1 MRSSQALFRRS
12 RSLFQSSTAL
22 NSARRS
28 TTRLARPSRKDVTVP
43 SSTGTPGVRL
53 SSSAT
58 PPPSNEPVEPIPES
72 TPTPTPPPDA
82 PENEGAPSEDSEKP
96 RVRRTRLTLTV
107 SKDAETL
114 QLPEDLDI
122 LWAPESEPPERA
134 TSDLSVLPPDDIF
147 DDALHNLHI
156 ALHPQTQHKAT
167 YATGSAA
174 TEPTLALCCPIEGG
188 EYIIDATV
196 RELGRRTGAEV
207 IELDAVQLAAGE
219 WGHFGKAGSAIQL
232 PQNPLHF
239 ASSSSSSTPTS
250 RSNHN
255 DEDDDQDMPAQMFP
269 PQQMT
274 LTLMTSASPSG
285 RTVIS
290 PPSRRTSTP
299 SKAKIFFDAL
309 VNTPP
314 KQNTDDPQPSS
325 STSSQRPRLIYVRD
339 FQTLAATSSTW
350 YPPLLS
356 AVRQRR
362 RGPISRP
369 SSPVSNP
376 MVIVFGIS
384 PSLTPP
390 SSLSPQG
397 AAGFVNLLMNRSPQ
411 SDPSIPR
418 PRPTKVDWT
427 EDPAAEKARERRL
440 RDRMRRWEQGEASL
454 QFEIPK
460 LASGSNESEGNSKPD
475 VVVIGGPRNLPFL
488 PPFLRGASTEN
499 ADESDESDAF
509 FRTSVVFPRKRS
521 PSDERNS
528 RMARRR
534 EINELTMRMAVGG
547 VGGILDKEVTFAGEE
562 EDTSAVTSAPDEQ
575 QQPQIWAD
583 WGQRIEPWSN
593 VRSIADRAVGSAMGP
608 SHIGDKPT
616 LEPTPISW
624 DVVRGAWLSHHS
636 GRKLRKTWSKELMSV
651 TRTQREDE
659 DQDDDNT
666 EPEPVVD
673 EVVERV
679 KADPELEPHEQRLLS
694 SIVDST
700 TMPTSFS
707 QVHLPPH
714 TIDSV
719 RTIVSLPLLYPAAFQ
734 QGILKDH
741 AMTGCLLFGPPGTGK
756 TLVVRALAKEAGCRM
771 MVISPSDVMDMY
783 VGEGE
788 KLVKGVF
795 SLARKLSPCVVF
807 LDEIDA
813 LFGARMSARESG
825 GAFAHRGVIT
835 EFMQEMDGLKTSK
848 ENSVIVIG
856 ATNRPFDLDDAILRR
871 LPRRLLVDL
880 PGEKEREE
888 ILKILL
894 RDESLAEDVS
904 PNDLA
909 KKTESF
915 SGSDL
920 KHLCVSAA
928 LDAVKECVDVPWA
941 PSKVTPTETKAP
953 EATPPEIIVEELAS
967 TASDVK
973 APSEA
978 PSTPPR
984 VLHLRN
990 FEKAL
995 KEITPSSSESL
1006 GTLTDLR
1013 KWNDEFGEGRK
1024 DRKRVHVWGKG
1035 RFGFINQDTN
1045 VGDGRVS
1052 SPAASSQ
1059 VQTLETRSNEHQ

>member
-53 SSSAT
+53 SSSST
-58 PPPSNEPVEPIPES
+58 PTPSNEPVEPVPES
-72 TPTPTPPPDA
+72 TPTPNPPPDA

-239 ASSSSSSTPTS
+239 ASSSSSSTPAS

-299 SKAKIFFDAL
+299 SKAKVFFDAL

-314 KQNTDDPQPSS
+314 KRNADDPSS
-325 STSSQRPRLIYVRD
+325 STSHRPRLIYVRD

-397 AAGFVNLLMNRSPQ
+397 PAGFVNLLMNRSPQ
-411 SDPSIPR
+411 SNPSIPH

-454 QFEIPK
+454 QYEIPK
-460 LASGSNESEGNSKPD
+460 LASGSSESDGSSKPE
-475 VVVIGGPRNLPFL
+475 VVVIGGPRSLPFL

-499 ADESDESDAF
+499 QDESDESDAF
-509 FRTSVVFPRKRS
+509 FRTSVIFPRKRS
-521 PSDERNS
+521 PPDERDS

-547 VGGILDKEVTFAGEE
+547 VGGILEKEVTFADEE
-562 EDTSAVTSAPDEQ
+562 EEAPNVASPPDES
-575 QQPQIWAD
+575 QQPHIWTD
-583 WGQRIEPWSN
+583 WGHRIEPWSN

-636 GRKLRKTWSKELMSV
+636 GRKLRKTWSKELMSG
-651 TRTQREDE
+651 TRPQREDE
-659 DQDDDNT
+659 DQDEDNN

-894 RDESLAEDVS
+894 RDESLAGDVT
-904 PNDLA
+904 PHDLA
-909 KKTESF
+909 QKTESF
-915 SGSDL
+915 SD
-920 KHLCVSAA
+920 LCVSAA
-928 LDAVKECVDVPWA
+928 LDAVKEGVDVPWA
-941 PSKVTPTETKAP
+941 PSKATPTEATSP
-953 EATPPEIIVEELAS
+953 ETTTEEPR
-967 TASDVK
+967 TASDTK
-973 APSEA
+973 GSSEA
-978 PSTPPR
+978 TLAPPR

-1052 SPAASSQ
+1052 SPAAASQ

>member
-1 MRSSQALFRRS
+1 M
-12 RSLFQSSTAL
+12 
-22 NSARRS
+22 
-28 TTRLARPSRKDVTVP
+28 TVP
-43 SSTGTPGVRL
+43 SSTGTPSVRL
-53 SSSAT
+53 SSST
-58 PPPSNEPVEPIPES
+58 TLPPSNEPVEPIPES
-72 TPTPTPPPDA
+72 TPTPNPPPDA
-82 PENEGAPSEDSEKP
+82 PENEGAPSEDAEKP

-107 SKDAETL
+107 SKDPETL

-122 LWAPESEPPERA
+122 LWAPESEPPGRT

-174 TEPTLALCCPIEGG
+174 TEPTIALCCPIEGG

-219 WGHFGKAGSAIQL
+219 WGHFGKGTSGFPGCAALIDQFPLAGSAIQL
-232 PQNPLHF
+232 PQNPLHL
-239 ASSSSSSTPTS
+239 ASSSSSSTPAS
-250 RSNHN
+250 RSSHN
-255 DEDDDQDMPAQMFP
+255 EDDDEDMPAQMFP

-274 LTLMTSASPSG
+274 LTLMTSASPNG

-299 SKAKIFFDAL
+299 SKAKVFFDAL

-325 STSSQRPRLIYVRD
+325 STSHRPRLIYVRD

-397 AAGFVNLLMNRSPQ
+397 PAGFVNLLMNRSPQ
-411 SDPSIPR
+411 SSPSIPHH
-418 PRPTKVDWT
+418 RPTKVDWT

-460 LASGSNESEGNSKPD
+460 LASGSNESEGSSKPD
-475 VVVIGGPRNLPFL
+475 VVVIGGPRSLPFL

-509 FRTSVVFPRKRS
+509 FRTSVIFPRKRS
-521 PSDERNS
+521 PPDERNS
-528 RMARRR
+528 RMSRRR

-547 VGGILDKEVTFAGEE
+547 VGGILDKEVTFASEE
-562 EDTSAVTSAPDEQ
+562 EDTSSVTSPPDEH

-593 VRSIADRAVGSAMGP
+593 VRSIADRAVGSAIGP

-624 DVVRGAWLSHHS
+624 DAVRGAWLSHHS
-636 GRKLRKTWSKELMSV
+636 GRKLRKTWSKELMSGSK
-651 TRTQREDE
+651 TQREDE
-659 DQDDDNT
+659 DQDEDNN

-694 SIVDST
+694 SIVDS
-700 TMPTSFS
+700 SECQLRS
-707 QVHLPPH
+707 PH
-714 TIDSV
+714 
-719 RTIVSLPLLYPAAFQ
+719 
-734 QGILKDH
+734 
-741 AMTGCLLFGPPGTGK
+741 
-756 TLVVRALAKEAGCRM
+756 
-771 MVISPSDVMDMY
+771 
-783 VGEGE
+783 
-788 KLVKGVF
+788 
-795 SLARKLSPCVVF
+795 
-807 LDEIDA
+807 
-813 LFGARMSARESG
+813 
-825 GAFAHRGVIT
+825 
-835 EFMQEMDGLKTSK
+835 
-848 ENSVIVIG
+848 
-856 ATNRPFDLDDAILRR
+856 
-871 LPRRLLVDL
+871 
-880 PGEKEREE
+880 
-888 ILKILL
+888 
-894 RDESLAEDVS
+894 DVS
-904 PNDLA
+904 
-909 KKTESF
+909 
-915 SGSDL
+915 
-920 KHLCVSAA
+920 
-928 LDAVKECVDVPWA
+928 
-941 PSKVTPTETKAP
+941 
-953 EATPPEIIVEELAS
+953 
-967 TASDVK
+967 
-973 APSEA
+973 
-978 PSTPPR
+978 
-984 VLHLRN
+984 
-990 FEKAL
+990 
-995 KEITPSSSESL
+995 
-1006 GTLTDLR
+1006 
-1013 KWNDEFGEGRK
+1013 
-1024 DRKRVHVWGKG
+1024 
-1035 RFGFINQDTN
+1035 
-1045 VGDGRVS
+1045 
-1052 SPAASSQ
+1052 
-1059 VQTLETRSNEHQ
+1059 

>member
-1 MRSSQALFRRS
+1 MDQNPARPRFPSTNISKSDMATSIS
-12 RSLFQSSTAL
+12 RNQLPRVLYQEFPLEYSSTVESIQDSRWCRL
-22 NSARRS
+22 GGEGEGARRS
-28 TTRLARPSRKDVTVP
+28 
-43 SSTGTPGVRL
+43 
-53 SSSAT
+53 SSSQTMIAT
-58 PPPSNEPVEPIPES
+58 TETLSTYTFYIMLREKLNGPLICLEVVATRYSHVLGCIISYTREFAIRNFSRLYALLSGPFSKVALAVPIVDSTQLGAPLDDQACSAIEKGQS
-72 TPTPTPPPDA
+72 TPTPTPPPDV
-82 PENEGAPSEDSEKP
+82 PENEGTPSEDSEKP

-114 QLPEDLDI
+114 QLPEDLDV
-122 LWAPESEPPERA
+122 LWAPESEPPEKA

-167 YATGSAA
+167 YATGSTA

-255 DEDDDQDMPAQMFP
+255 DEDDDQDMPTQMFP

-299 SKAKIFFDAL
+299 SRARIFFDAL
-309 VNTPP
+309 VNTPS

-325 STSSQRPRLIYVRD
+325 STSSHRPRLIYVRD

-411 SDPSIPR
+411 SNPSLPHPR
-418 PRPTKVDWT
+418 PPKGDWT
-427 EDPAAEKARERRL
+427 EDPASEKARERRL

-460 LASGSNESEGNSKPD
+460 LASGSNESEGNPKPD

-499 ADESDESDAF
+499 ADESDESDTF
-509 FRTSVVFPRKRS
+509 FRTSVTRDQRT
-521 PSDERNS
+521 D
-528 RMARRR
+528 
-534 EINELTMRMAVGG
+534 NENGRWG

-562 EDTSAVTSAPDEQ
+562 EDTSTVTSALDEQ
-575 QQPQIWAD
+575 RRPQIWAD

-624 DVVRGAWLSHHS
+624 ILFV
-636 GRKLRKTWSKELMSV
+636 EL
-651 TRTQREDE
+651 
-659 DQDDDNT
+659 
-666 EPEPVVD
+666 
-673 EVVERV
+673 
-679 KADPELEPHEQRLLS
+679 
-694 SIVDST
+694 
-700 TMPTSFS
+700 
-707 QVHLPPH
+707 
-714 TIDSV
+714 
-719 RTIVSLPLLYPAAFQ
+719 
-734 QGILKDH
+734 G
-741 AMTGCLLFGPPGTGK
+741 
-756 TLVVRALAKEAGCRM
+756 
-771 MVISPSDVMDMY
+771 
-783 VGEGE
+783 
-788 KLVKGVF
+788 
-795 SLARKLSPCVVF
+795 
-807 LDEIDA
+807 
-813 LFGARMSARESG
+813 
-825 GAFAHRGVIT
+825 
-835 EFMQEMDGLKTSK
+835 
-848 ENSVIVIG
+848 
-856 ATNRPFDLDDAILRR
+856 
-871 LPRRLLVDL
+871 
-880 PGEKEREE
+880 
-888 ILKILL
+888 
-894 RDESLAEDVS
+894 
-904 PNDLA
+904 
-909 KKTESF
+909 
-915 SGSDL
+915 
-920 KHLCVSAA
+920 
-928 LDAVKECVDVPWA
+928 
-941 PSKVTPTETKAP
+941 
-953 EATPPEIIVEELAS
+953 
-967 TASDVK
+967 
-973 APSEA
+973 
-978 PSTPPR
+978 
-984 VLHLRN
+984 
-990 FEKAL
+990 
-995 KEITPSSSESL
+995 
-1006 GTLTDLR
+1006 
-1013 KWNDEFGEGRK
+1013 
-1024 DRKRVHVWGKG
+1024 
-1035 RFGFINQDTN
+1035 
-1045 VGDGRVS
+1045 
-1052 SPAASSQ
+1052 
-1059 VQTLETRSNEHQ
+1059 